1 VFQRSNHD
9 NVGVHVVTGCPVR
22 TGRIEKKDLAGG
34 KLPEP
39 AAVIVVEILPQQ
51 PVQRFGETGQ

>member
-1 VFQRSNHD
+1 M
-9 NVGVHVVTGCPVR
+9 VTGCPVR